1 MYSFVAKQPIL
12 NNNKET
18 VAYELL
24 FRNGLTN
31 AYPKDISAEDATVK
45 LIADQFLNQSI
56 EKLVGDK
63 LAFINFPYS
72 LLVTNF
78 IDFLP
83 VNQVV
88 IEILEDCSP
97 DDTLLESVKT
107 LKQKGFR
114 IALDDFTMD
123 HAWDRF
129 LPFIDIIKFDF
140 KAYPLEFIKEYLA
153 KTKTYNIS
161 FLAEKIENNDEFMFA
176 KNLGFHLYQGYFFSK
191 PEIVQNK
198 ALSQNQLTEMQLM
211 REVNKL
217 DLNYDVIEN
226 LLKRDL
232 SLAYKLLRY
241 VNNVGLSTSNKITS
255 FRHATVFLGKT
266 ELRRFVT
273 LISATGLNSDAPS
286 ELYQLSLTRASF
298 CELLSKQR
306 KGATDPQE
314 AFLCGLFSLLET
326 IMGKPFSEI
335 VDNMPIP
342 DPVKEAIVNEKG
354 ELAFYL
360 NFVRDYENMEFEKV
374 KLRAKKMGI
383 TDQMAITF
391 YNQAAQWATMILKDN
406 PEN

>member
-114 IALDDFTMD
+114 IA
-123 HAWDRF
+123 
-129 LPFIDIIKFDF
+129 
-140 KAYPLEFIKEYLA
+140 
-153 KTKTYNIS
+153 
-161 FLAEKIENNDEFMFA
+161 
-176 KNLGFHLYQGYFFSK
+176 
-191 PEIVQNK
+191 
-198 ALSQNQLTEMQLM
+198 
-211 REVNKL
+211 
-217 DLNYDVIEN
+217 
-226 LLKRDL
+226 
-232 SLAYKLLRY
+232 
-241 VNNVGLSTSNKITS
+241 
-255 FRHATVFLGKT
+255 
-266 ELRRFVT
+266 
-273 LISATGLNSDAPS
+273 
-286 ELYQLSLTRASF
+286 
-298 CELLSKQR
+298 
-306 KGATDPQE
+306 
-314 AFLCGLFSLLET
+314 
-326 IMGKPFSEI
+326 
-335 VDNMPIP
+335 
-342 DPVKEAIVNEKG
+342 
-354 ELAFYL
+354 
-360 NFVRDYENMEFEKV
+360 
-374 KLRAKKMGI
+374 
-383 TDQMAITF
+383 
-391 YNQAAQWATMILKDN
+391 
-406 PEN
+406 